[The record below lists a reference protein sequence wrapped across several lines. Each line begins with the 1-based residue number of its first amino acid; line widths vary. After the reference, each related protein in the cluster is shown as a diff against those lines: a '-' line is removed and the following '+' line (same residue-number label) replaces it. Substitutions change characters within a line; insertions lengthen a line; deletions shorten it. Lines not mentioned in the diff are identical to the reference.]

1 MWEGDCPGYVRV
13 FSLDSNNEAGTNGT
27 WKQIGQDIIREA
39 IGDEFRISVSIFDD
53 GLTIAFGVQSLDG
66 KNEDYLGHVQIYH
79 LEDNSASW
87 VQIRMDIDGD
97 MAGDWSGT
105 LVSLSANRSIL
116 AVGAPGAGIDDVQ
129 TGQVKVYS

>member
-1 MWEGDCPGYVRV
+1 MWEGDCSGYVRV
-13 FSLDSNNEAGTNGT
+13 FSLDSNNEASTNGT

-39 IGDEFRISVSIFDD
+39 IGDEFRISVSIFDN
-53 GLTIAFGVQSLDG
+53 GLTIAFGVQSQDI

-105 LVSLSANRSIL
+105 LVSLSANGSVVAIK
-116 AVGAPGAGIDDVQ
+116 APGAGIDDVQ